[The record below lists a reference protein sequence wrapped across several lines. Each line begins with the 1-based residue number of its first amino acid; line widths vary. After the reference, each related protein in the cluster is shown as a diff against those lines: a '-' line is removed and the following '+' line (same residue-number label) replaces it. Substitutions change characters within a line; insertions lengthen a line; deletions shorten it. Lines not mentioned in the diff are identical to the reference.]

1 MELLRDSYFRNSYC
15 FRVILEQ
22 LLVCSRGSPWVM
34 SDSTAQSTQRTAL
47 VFQAHS
53 QDWASCSISF
63 KVKLFF
69 FPIEKLWA
77 FLQEVFCFGFC
88 INGDRRSRQL
98 TWCPSEVVRSRYGEI
113 KPEADEHGTSC
124 GTYLKLRVLL
134 LSWRIFYIC
143 IFTSS
148 WRKWSFGPLSE
159 RFWISLY
166 FWHNAS
172 WWWAL
177 HLWHHFSW
185 CPLLHRWWRL
195 GKNAQFSPQTTQ
207 VDKTFL
213 ITFTGNGMVVQS
225 WSQIPSGPTG
235 KSPPSSRLQIQD
247 SAGNGI
253 SFPLAHTSL

>member
-47 VFQAHS
+47 VFQAQS

-88 INGDRRSRQL
+88 KNGDRRSRQH

-113 KPEADEHGTSC
+113 KPEADEHGPPVALTWSSEFSC
-124 GTYLKLRVLL
+124 
-134 LSWRIFYIC
+134 SPEEF
-143 IFTSS
+143 FTSVY
-148 WRKWSFGPLSE
+148 L
-159 RFWISLY
+159 L
-166 FWHNAS
+166 
-172 WWWAL
+172 AL
-177 HLWHHFSW
+177 EEMILWTSVW
-185 CPLLHRWWRL
+185 TLLNKFIL
-195 GKNAQFSPQTTQ
+195 LT
-207 VDKTFL
+207 
-213 ITFTGNGMVVQS
+213 
-225 WSQIPSGPTG
+225 
-235 KSPPSSRLQIQD
+235 
-247 SAGNGI
+247 
-253 SFPLAHTSL
+253 